1 MSNVTFSVFSEKKSL
16 LEEFQISASEN
27 MKVSEKSYTL
37 SEIKTVPAKN
47 QKDNTR
53 EKNYLTENKYQISP
67 LS

>member
-1 MSNVTFSVFSEKKSL
+1 MLPSVFFPRKKSL
-16 LEEFQISASEN
+16 RDEFQISASEN